1 MSEKKL
7 QVDSP
12 VKVITSG
19 TKPTTENLP
28 KGSIAVGRVNNRLA
42 AVAALG
48 DPSEET
54 EAEIQDLLQYDTVE
68 GENATVTDL
77 GGIKA
82 GTKASDLKGKPL
94 SEVLDALL
102 FPVVEPTFVAP
113 TATLTLDSSVAR
125 AQEVGAVA
133 PTADKFTH
141 SFNKGSINIAGK
153 KVNDRAGAE
162 TAFALS
168 CNDGSIPTKF
178 DLAKAYRYKGRV
190 SYAQGPQPKDSKG
203 NDVGSPLT
211 AGAVATTEVVVNAV
225 YPYFANTKSAAELT
239 KQPLTTINYIE
250 VSCVSENSQNRHAF
264 ALPATYNVTKIEYFD
279 TVANKYNPMA
289 TSDFTGVVY
298 SQTVQ
303 GNSVQY
309 KKYSRNT
316 QGLSAATKFKIT
328 FTKA

>member
-1 MSEKKL
+1 MAEKKL

-19 TKPTTENLP
+19 AKPTTENLP

-113 TATLTLDSSVAR
+113 SATLSLDSSVAR
-125 AQEVGAVA
+125 TQEVGSSA
-133 PTADKFTH
+133 PGTDKFTH

-153 KVNDRAGAE
+153 KQNDRSGAE
-162 TAFALS
+162 TGFSLK
-168 CNDGSIPTKF
+168 CNNGNIPTTF
-178 DLAKAYRYKGRV
+178 ATAGSYTYVGTV
-190 SYAQGPQPKDSKG
+190 SYAAGPQPKDSKG
-203 NDVGSPLT
+203 NDKSTPLAAGS
-211 AGAVATTEVVVNAV
+211 VTTPSVVVNAV

-264 ALPATYNVTKIEYFD
+264 ALPATYKVTKIEYFD

-289 TSDFTGVVY
+289 VSDFTGVVY

>member
-1 MSEKKL
+1 MAEKKL

-19 TKPTTENLP
+19 TKPTIENLP

-54 EAEIQDLLQYDTVE
+54 EAEIQDLLQYDTAE

-125 AQEVGAVA
+125 TQEVGAVA

-178 DLAKAYRYKGRV
+178 TSARAFSLIGQIRIVCDW
-190 SYAQGPQPKDSKG
+190 
-203 NDVGSPLT
+203 N
-211 AGAVATTEVVVNAV
+211 EVV
-225 YPYFANTKSAAELT
+225 Y
-239 KQPLTTINYIE
+239 
-250 VSCVSENSQNRHAF
+250 R
-264 ALPATYNVTKIEYFD
+264 
-279 TVANKYNPMA
+279 
-289 TSDFTGVVY
+289 
-298 SQTVQ
+298 
-303 GNSVQY
+303 
-309 KKYSRNT
+309 R
-316 QGLSAATKFKIT
+316 
-328 FTKA
+328 

>member
-1 MSEKKL
+1 MGQTL
-7 QVDSP
+7 TIDSP
-12 VKVITSG
+12 IILNTSG
-19 TKPTTENLP
+19 NIPTTTNLP
-28 KGSIAVGRVNNRLA
+28 KGSIAIGRVKNRLSA
-42 AVAALG
+42 IASLDGTVVG
-48 DPSEET
+48 
-54 EAEIQDLLQYDTVE
+54 IQDLLQYDTVE

-102 FPVVEPTFVAP
+102 FPVVNPTFVAP

-125 AQEVGAVA
+125 TQEIGAVA

-153 KVNDRAGAE
+153 KQNDRSGAE
-162 TAFALS
+162 TGFSLK
-168 CNDGSIPTKF
+168 CNNGNIPTTF
-178 DLAKAYRYKGRV
+178 ATVGSYTYVGTV
-190 SYAQGPQPKDSKG
+190 SYAAGPQPKDSKG
-203 NDVGSPLT
+203 NNKSTPLAAGS
-211 AGAVATTEVVVNAV
+211 VTTPSVVVNAV
-225 YPYFANTKSAAELT
+225 YPYFANTKSAADLT
-239 KQPLTTINYIE
+239 KQPLTTNNYIE

-303 GNSVQY
+303 GNPVQY

>member
-1 MSEKKL
+1 MAEKKL

-19 TKPTTENLP
+19 TKPTIENLP

-125 AQEVGAVA
+125 TQEVGSSA
-133 PTADKFTH
+133 PGTDKFTH
-141 SFNKGSINIAGK
+141 SLNKGSINIAGK
-153 KVNDRAGAE
+153 KQNDRSGAE
-162 TAFALS
+162 TGFSLK
-168 CNDGSIPTKF
+168 CNNGNIPTTF
-178 DLAKAYRYKGRV
+178 ATAGSYTYVGTV
-190 SYAQGPQPKDSKG
+190 SYAAGPQPKDSKG
-203 NDVGSPLT
+203 NNKSTPLAAGSVKPS
-211 AGAVATTEVVVNAV
+211 VVVNAV

-289 TSDFTGVVY
+289 VSDFTGVVY

>member
-1 MSEKKL
+1 MAEKKL

-19 TKPTTENLP
+19 TKPTIENLP

-125 AQEVGAVA
+125 TQEVGSSA
-133 PTADKFTH
+133 PGTDKFTH
-141 SFNKGSINIAGK
+141 SLNKGSINIAGK
-153 KVNDRAGAE
+153 KQNDRSGAE
-162 TAFALS
+162 TGFSLK
-168 CNDGSIPTKF
+168 CNNGNIPTTF
-178 DLAKAYRYKGRV
+178 ATAGSYTYVGTV
-190 SYAQGPQPKDSKG
+190 SYAAGPQPKDSKG
-203 NDVGSPLT
+203 NNKSTPLAAGSVKPS
-211 AGAVATTEVVVNAV
+211 VVVNAV
-225 YPYFANTKSAAELT
+225 YPYCANTKSAAELT

-289 TSDFTGVVY
+289 VSDFTGVVY

>member
-1 MSEKKL
+1 M
-7 QVDSP
+7 
-12 VKVITSG
+12 
-19 TKPTTENLP
+19 
-28 KGSIAVGRVNNRLA
+28 
-42 AVAALG
+42 
-48 DPSEET
+48 
-54 EAEIQDLLQYDTVE
+54 E

-102 FPVVEPTFVAP
+102 FPVVNPTFAAP

-125 AQEVGAVA
+125 TQEVGAVA

-162 TAFALS
+162 TGFSLK
-168 CNDGSIPTKF
+168 CNNGNIPTTF
-178 DLAKAYRYKGRV
+178 ATAGSYTYAGTV
-190 SYAQGPQPKDSKG
+190 SYAAGPQPKDSKG
-203 NDVGSPLT
+203 NNKSTPLAAGS
-211 AGAVATTEVVVNAV
+211 VTTPSIVVNAV

-289 TSDFTGVVY
+289 VSDFTGVVY